1 MCTASWLDAGG
12 EFHLFFNRDEL
23 RTRPRAMPPR
33 EARAEGVRYLAPIDA
48 AAMGTWIAASAPG
61 LLLALLNRSE
71 EGEAPR
77 SGTVSR
83 GSVIPAL
90 IAAPSLAE
98 VETRLRRLPLEKA
111 APFRLFGR
119 DPRGGRPL
127 CWGWNGRE
135 LDRVDLDPEAGL
147 LCSSGL
153 GDARV
158 TAARTP
164 VWERLRAA
172 GGLSPETLAG
182 FHRSH
187 EPRRSADSVCMHRD
201 DARTVSHTA
210 VRIVAPGDEVA
221 FLYVEGSPCEEGA
234 LSAARLLRES

>member
-23 RTRPRAMPPR
+23 RTRAHALPPR
-33 EARAEGVRYLAPIDA
+33 EARAEGVRYLAPVDA
-48 AAMGTWIAASAPG
+48 AAFGTWIAASSSG
-61 LLLALLNRSE
+61 LLLALLNRTE

-77 SGTVSR
+77 AGTVSR
-83 GSVIPAL
+83 GTIIPAL
-90 IAAPSLAE
+90 IAAPDLGE
-98 VETRLRRLPLEKA
+98 VGARLQRLPLESS

-127 CWGWNGRE
+127 CWGWSGRGLE
-135 LDRVDLDPEAGL
+135 RVELDPEAGL

-158 TAARTP
+158 TASRTP
-164 VWERLRAA
+164 IWERLRAA
-172 GGLSPETLAG
+172 GGLTPETLAG

-187 EPRRSADSVCMHRD
+187 EPSRSADSVCMHRD
-201 DARTVSHTA
+201 DARTVSHAA
-210 VRIVAPGDEVA
+210 VRIAPPGDEVA
-221 FLYVEGSPCEEGA
+221 FLYVDGPPCEDGA
-234 LSAARLLRES
+234 LSTARLPREA